1 MVKMTDSTYIGK
13 YGSFR
18 AMATSLLPQSFF
30 QQMSGKSSEEILK
43 MLSETRYRK
52 EIDELSQLYQMP
64 DFFEAVINATLGRSI
79 REAYSAMPPLA
90 QPFVQ
95 AYISKWDI
103 ENIKLVLSSKA
114 LGYELSDTAHFMLAV
129 KNPVGILGGSI
140 SRSDYATMLSQKD
153 VASVVNYLVKF
164 GYGAVLMS
172 HIDDYV
178 KNGTLGPMLTE
189 LSTYYFKHLT
199 DSLRFYKGDE
209 GPVYEYVISLI
220 DSENILNVAK
230 ASYMGS
236 ADLQQYV
243 MPGGRLSPLQIVDSI
258 QGKAPEPVIALL
270 GNVQQDIVQ
279 KYAVAGRLSELESSL
294 RRSLYSRF
302 MPLFSASSPSL
313 SYIMSYLLRLEAE
326 RDTLRALLLQSY
338 YGIKA
343 DFAIYSDAKAV
354 VSNGS

>member
-18 AMATSLLPQSFF
+18 AMATSLL
-30 QQMSGKSSEEILK
+30 QQGFYQQASGKPSEEIMK

-64 DFFEAVINATLGRSI
+64 DLFEAVINATLSRSI

-153 VASVVNYLVKF
+153 VSSVVNHLAKF

-172 HIDDYV
+172 HLDDYV

-189 LSTYYFKHLT
+189 LSTYYYKHLT
-199 DSLRFYKGDE
+199 ESLRFYKGDE

-220 DSENILNVAK
+220 DSENLLNVSK
-230 ASYMGS
+230 ASYMNGT
-236 ADLQQYV
+236 DLQQYV
-243 MPGGRLSPLQIVDSI
+243 MQGGRLSPQQIVEAV
-258 QGKAPEPVIALL
+258 QGKASEQVIALM
-270 GNVQQDIVQ
+270 GNAQQDSVQ
-279 KYAVAGRLSELESSL
+279 KYVAAGRLSELEAAL
-294 RRSLYSRF
+294 KRSLYSKF
-302 MPLFSASSPSL
+302 MPLFTASSPSL
-313 SYIMSYLLRLEAE
+313 SYIIGYLLRLEAE

-343 DFAIYSDAKAV
+343 DFAMYSYAGAV
-354 VSNGS
+354 NSNGS